1 MAAIPQH
8 LPKLPVKYRVC
19 KANYT
24 FVNTRADVTSTNI
37 SIGSKYEVPLLA
49 PHLLRILYEYSRKQT
64 HIFALAICTNSKVI
78 PIYIS
83 EMDFTNG
90 DDFSVIIWKCKQTN
104 WRITNIFSTSFSGNK
119 IEINRIWLARKQ
131 CLSETCLNNVGDL
144 VAVILFCC
152 SNSVYESRV
161 YVIALYVIASTY
173 YYKRF
178 ELYLFHSTVGL
189 QISERNFK
197 SNQALKMRWAKIH
210 HFAVLYNTNLRQV
223 NSTRMKA
230 IVKVLPAINELI
242 PVHRVLWICHGW
254 FVWRIIGRLEASVG
268 KSRCL

>member
-1 MAAIPQH
+1 MKFLYWHRIYY
-8 LPKLPVKYRVC
+8 VSC
-19 KANYT
+19 M
-24 FVNTRADVTSTNI
+24 NTP
-37 SIGSKYEVPLLA
+37 E
-49 PHLLRILYEYSRKQT
+49 SRT
-64 HIFALAICTNSKVI
+64 HILAMAICTNSKVI

-83 EMDFTNG
+83 EMDITNG

-119 IEINRIWLARKQ
+119 IEINQIWLARKQ

-144 VAVILFCC
+144 VAVIFFCC

-210 HFAVLYNTNLRQV
+210 HFAVLYNTNFTSGKQYSDEGNSQSIACYQWTHTSSQSVVDMPRLVCVTYHWQTRGVSRQ
-223 NSTRMKA
+223 K
-230 IVKVLPAINELI
+230 
-242 PVHRVLWICHGW
+242 
-254 FVWRIIGRLEASVG
+254 
-268 KSRCL
+268 